1 MKAFFFAIGAGV
13 LLSSCVSVRFPEEIE
28 VKVEF
33 PQNASPEQIKA
44 VMSGMSG
51 THLNIHRQKHARL
64 HVKIDSLDTDQVRV
78 KITDSISH

>member
-1 MKAFFFAIGAGV
+1 MKAFFFALGAVV

-51 THLNIHRQKHARL
+51 AQMNLHHQKQARI
-64 HVKIDSLDTDQVRV
+64 HVKIDSLGKEEVHV
-78 KITDSISH
+78 KIDSIQN

>member
-1 MKAFFFAIGAGV
+1 MKVFFFTLGAAV
-13 LLSSCVSVRFPEEIE
+13 LLISCVSVRFPEEIE

-51 THLNIHRQKHARL
+51 AHKNLHHQKQARI
-64 HVKIDSLDTDQVRV
+64 HVKIDSLGKEEVHV
-78 KITDSISH
+78 KIDSIQN

>member
-1 MKAFFFAIGAGV
+1 MKAFFFALGAAV

-33 PQNASPEQIKA
+33 PQNANPEQIKA

-51 THLNIHRQKHARL
+51 AHMNLHHQKQARI
-64 HVKIDSLDTDQVRV
+64 HVKIDSLGKEEVRV
-78 KITDSISH
+78 KIDSIPN

>member
-1 MKAFFFAIGAGV
+1 MKAFFFALGAVV

-51 THLNIHRQKHARL
+51 AHMNLHHQKQARI
-64 HVKIDSLDTDQVRV
+64 HVKIDSLGKEEVHV
-78 KITDSISH
+78 KIDSIPN

>member
-1 MKAFFFAIGAGV
+1 MKAFFFALGAVV

-51 THLNIHRQKHARL
+51 AHTNLHHQKQGRI
-64 HVKIDSLDTDQVRV
+64 HVKIDSLGKEEVRV
-78 KITDSISH
+78 KIDSISN